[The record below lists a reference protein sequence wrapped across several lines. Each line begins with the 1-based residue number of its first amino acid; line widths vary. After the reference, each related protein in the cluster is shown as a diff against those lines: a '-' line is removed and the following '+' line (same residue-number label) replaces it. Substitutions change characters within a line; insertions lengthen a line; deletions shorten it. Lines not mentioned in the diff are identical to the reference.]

1 MRGINDCLAPVYSPE
16 ETLEDPHLIARGMV
30 TKMQDPKRGEIIQ
43 IGFPAVL
50 SEEPNNKRI
59 PAPSLGKIRMRFLAI

>member
-1 MRGINDCLAPVYSPE
+1 MGGDDCFAPVYSPK
-16 ETLEDPHLIARGMV
+16 ETLENPHLIGRGMA

-59 PAPSLGKIRMRFLAI
+59 PAPSLGKIQMRFLAI